1 MKEVT
6 AMCKRYEYDAT
17 IRAADRPG
25 GAYVAFPWDVR
36 EEFGR
41 GRAKVHVTFDGVP
54 YDGSVVNMG
63 VRNEDGSVCYVIG
76 ILKAIRQRLGKGPGD
91 VVHVVVTER
100 E

>member
-1 MKEVT
+1 
-6 AMCKRYEYDAT
+6 MCKRYEYDAI

-25 GAYVAFPWDVR
+25 GAYVPFPWDVR

-41 GRAKVHVTFDGVP
+41 GRVKVHATFDGVP

-63 VRNEDGSVCYVIG
+63 VKNEDGSVCYVIG

-91 VVHVVVTER
+91 AVHVVVTEQ